1 MHASAPNL
9 GNLHAGNP
17 DAAGRPALP
26 AQAVSLDVLHEKYA
40 RGDER
45 SIDDVRLRIA
55 RALAALEPGPQRAEH
70 ERRFLWAQQ
79 QGFVPAGRIAA
90 AAGLGLR
97 ATLINCFV
105 QPVGDAISG
114 SDDGLPGIYT
124 ALLEA
129 AETMRRGGGVG
140 YDFSAIRPLGSK
152 VRGTASRASGPVSY
166 MEVFDASCRTVESAG
181 ARRGAQMGVLRID
194 HPDIERFIAAK
205 DGGRLTNF
213 NLSVGVTDDF
223 MRAVEAD
230 AAFDLVHAAEPGDED
245 QAAGARRRDD
255 GLWVYRSV
263 RARALWESIMASTY
277 DHAEPGVLFVDRMNR
292 ENNLWYAEELR
303 ATNPCGEQPLPP
315 YGCCDLGSLN
325 LTAFVEAPFTH
336 EARLDFG
343 RLHAVATVGVRMLD
357 LVLDATAWPLP
368 QQAAEARAKR
378 RIGLGFL
385 GLGSALVMLGLR
397 YDSEEGRAM
406 AARIAAALRDSAYA
420 ASTALARE
428 KGAFPLFDA
437 DKYLDGAFTARLPE
451 ALREAIRRDG
461 IRNSHL
467 LSIAPTGTISLA
479 FADNASNGIEPPY
492 AWTYQRKKRTLE
504 GGTRSYRVADH
515 AWRLYH
521 ALQGRAE
528 DAVAD
533 GAPLP
538 PQFVGALEM
547 RALDHLRMVEAV
559 QPYIDTAI
567 SKTVNVPA
575 EYPYDD
581 FRDLYLEAWRAG
593 LKGLATYRPNAV
605 LGSVLSTQ
613 APASA
618 PAPAPSPPPAP
629 PAADDDPLR
638 KRFERRPLGELE
650 SVTSKIEYST
660 QEGRKSA
667 YLTVSFLPAGG
678 TWEGRPVTIERPFE
692 FFMPAN
698 QRTGGHQWIT
708 ASMRLLSMV
717 ARAGGPIARAL
728 ADMREVVW
736 EKGPV
741 RCGLLTREDGAQAP
755 VYHDSEVAAVA
766 FMLQRILIR
775 RGFLDEQGNQVP
787 VGELARRFAGRA
799 APFAAPFAA
808 PLAAPFVPPSPALAP
823 ALAQAADAD
832 PAEAPGVLPI
842 TGGAKCPE
850 CGARALR
857 KVDGCTRCASCHYVG
872 ECG

>member
-1 MHASAPNL
+1 MNAPEPPS
-9 GNLHAGNP
+9 G
-17 DAAGRPALP
+17 ALP
-26 AQAVSLDVLHEKYA
+26 TQEVSLDVLREKYA

-45 SIDDVRLRIA
+45 TIADVQRRIA
-55 RALAALEPGPQRAEH
+55 RALAALESAPQRAEC

-79 QGFVPAGRIAA
+79 QGFIPAGRIAS
-90 AAGLGLR
+90 AAGLGLS

-105 QPVGDAISG
+105 QPVGDSISG
-114 SDDGLPGIYT
+114 ASDGLPGIYT
-124 ALLEA
+124 ALSEA

-152 VRGTASRASGPVSY
+152 VAGTASRASGPVSY

-205 DGGRLTNF
+205 DTGRLSNF
-213 NLSVGVTDDF
+213 NLSVGVTDAF

-230 AAFDLVHAAEPGDED
+230 DRFALLHAAEPGDEILS
-245 QAAGARRRDD
+245 AGAQRRGD
-255 GLWVYRSV
+255 GLWVYRTLP
-263 RARALWESIMASTY
+263 ARELWERIMFSTY
-277 DHAEPGVLFVDRMNR
+277 DHAEPGVLFIDRMNA

-325 LTAFVEAPFTH
+325 LTAFVHDAFAP
-336 EARLDFG
+336 EARLDFE
-343 RLHAVATVGVRMLD
+343 RMREVATVAVRMLD
-357 LVLDATAWPLP
+357 LVLDATQWPLP
-368 QQAAEARAKR
+368 QQALEARAKR

-385 GLGSALVMLGLR
+385 GLGSALAMLGLR
-397 YDSEEGRAM
+397 YDADEGRAM
-406 AARIAAALRDSAYA
+406 AARIATALRDAAYA
-420 ASTALARE
+420 ASIALARE

-437 DKYLDGAFTARLPE
+437 DQYLRGQFIRRLPQ
-451 ALREAIRRDG
+451 ALRDDIRAHG

-492 AWTYQRKKRTLE
+492 SWIYQRKKRTAD
-504 GGTRSYRVADH
+504 GGTRSYEVADH
-515 AWRLYH
+515 AWRLYRQRH
-521 ALQGRAE
+521 G
-528 DAVAD
+528 DAA
-533 GAPLP
+533 LP
-538 PQFVGALEM
+538 PSFVTALEM

-559 QPYIDTAI
+559 QPLIDTAI
-567 SKTVNVPA
+567 SKTVNVP
-575 EYPYDD
+575 EDYPYDD

-605 LGSVLSTQ
+605 LGSVLSV
-613 APASA
+613 APAA
-618 PAPAPSPPPAP
+618 ANPS
-629 PAADDDPLR
+629 ADDDPLR
-638 KRFERRPLGELE
+638 KRFEHRPLGELE

-660 QEGRKSA
+660 HEGRKTV
-667 YLTVSFLPAGG
+667 YLTLSFLRAEGV
-678 TWEGRPVTIERPFE
+678 WEGRPVTIERPFE

-741 RCGLLTREDGAQAP
+741 RCGHIVREDGVSVP
-755 VYHDSEVAAVA
+755 VYHDSEVAAIA
-766 FMLQRILIR
+766 FMLQRMLIR

-787 VGELARRFAGRA
+787 VGELARRFEQRMQGA
-799 APFAAPFAA
+799 APAP
-808 PLAAPFVPPSPALAP
+808 PLE
-823 ALAQAADAD
+823 
-832 PAEAPGVLPI
+832 AEAPAEPLAVMN
-842 TGGAKCPE
+842 GAKCPE
-850 CGARALR
+850 CGALALR
-857 KVDGCTRCASCHYVG
+857 KVDGCSRCASCHYVG